1 MIGMDDT
8 VQRNQ
13 RMPWRIIEAEAILV
27 NIDNEMVIHLNE
39 VAAEIWSAMDGKKSV
54 REIVEVVH
62 GMFKADR
69 PTIEKDVVKF
79 IDELLEKNAATIL

>member
-1 MIGMDDT
+1 MVGINDT
-8 VQRNQ
+8 VERNE
-13 RMPWRIIEAEAILV
+13 RMPWRIIEDEAILI
-27 NIDNEMVIHLNE
+27 NIDSEMVIHLNE

-79 IDELLEKNAATIL
+79 IDELLEKKAATVL